1 MKKKKFILLGTII
14 FMIFTLATNV
24 YAAEEGNF
32 NALATANTTELKPE
46 EEVTIT
52 VEVSDIN
59 MGENG
64 INTLEGFIEYDKNI
78 FEEIKSSSLQS
89 LNNWTTTYND
99 ENGKLNGKF
108 LAVNLSVGVKENTQI
123 FAVKLK
129 VKKDIKKTSTKINFK
144 DLTSNDGTNLVN
156 VGTKTVELTVKTQS
170 ATKLSKTIVKILLLV
185 VVFGFAVIGIKNIK
199 RKDIK

>member
-1 MKKKKFILLGTII
+1 M
-14 FMIFTLATNV
+14 
-24 YAAEEGNF
+24 
-32 NALATANTTELKPE
+32 
-46 EEVTIT
+46 
-52 VEVSDIN
+52 
-59 MGENG
+59 
-64 INTLEGFIEYDKNI
+64 
-78 FEEIKSSSLQS
+78 
-89 LNNWTTTYND
+89 NNWTTTYND

>member
-64 INTLEGFIEYDKNI
+64 I
-78 FEEIKSSSLQS
+78 
-89 LNNWTTTYND
+89 
-99 ENGKLNGKF
+99 
-108 LAVNLSVGVKENTQI
+108 
-123 FAVKLK
+123 K
-129 VKKDIKKTSTKINFK
+129 VVHYK
-144 DLTSNDGTNLVN
+144 V
-156 VGTKTVELTVKTQS
+156 
-170 ATKLSKTIVKILLLV
+170 
-185 VVFGFAVIGIKNIK
+185 
-199 RKDIK
+199 